1 MRWPWGCA
9 QHRESVFGLLFAS
22 KESVVQV
29 CLRGGLVACCTLCT
43 FALRIVS
50 TKNTRGIYRMHTNLS
65 IGLDIVASC
74 LPAVVLRSE
83 TLLPNLQ
90 VLTQHVTA
98 LLNLVDTH
106 SDLSGVCQGKS
117 NSVEGR
123 IVGFKISQS
132 WIAVRVTARDEI
144 R

>member
-1 MRWPWGCA
+1 M
-9 QHRESVFGLLFAS
+9 L
-22 KESVVQV
+22 
-29 CLRGGLVACCTLCT
+29 
-43 FALRIVS
+43 
-50 TKNTRGIYRMHTNLS
+50 TNLS

-74 LPAVVLRSE
+74 LPAVILRSE
-83 TLLPNLQ
+83 TLLPSLQ

-106 SDLSGVCQGKS
+106 SDLSGVCQGES

-132 WIAVRVTARDEI
+132 WIAVRVTERDEI